1 MNLSVPLIPAWA
13 KALAI
18 GAGLA
23 FITYQVHH
31 LGYEVGAA
39 DQNKTDE
46 KVRLG
51 LVADYEKQ
59 LGKFK
64 DQWAAELATALRDK
78 QALEQQANQVGA
90 ALLDTRAQLARTQQQ
105 LKQEIPHVVQADG
118 PRWTGIGP
126 ASLRLYSQNLGYTV
140 ASGSPSLPA
149 ANPGDAA
156 KADQASSAEAG
167 LSPTDLLTHSA
178 DYGQWCQKLEQQLDA
193 FITLHTKDAP

>member
-1 MNLSVPLIPAWA
+1 MMSISLIPTWV
-13 KALAI
+13 KAVAI

-23 FITYQVHH
+23 FITYQVHQH
-31 LGYEVGAA
+31 GVESGAA
-39 DQNKTDE
+39 DQHKVDE
-46 KVRLG
+46 TVRLG

-78 QALEQQANQVGA
+78 QTLEQQANQVGA
-90 ALLDTRAQLARTQQQ
+90 ALLETRAQLARTQQQ

-126 ASLRLYSQNLGYTV
+126 ASLRLYSKNLGYPV
-140 ASGSPSLPA
+140 ASGGPGLPA
-149 ANPGDAA
+149 TSAGDAA
-156 KADQASSAEAG
+156 KADQAGSAGVG

>member
-1 MNLSVPLIPAWA
+1 MNLSIPLIPTWV
-13 KALAI
+13 KAVAI

-31 LGYEVGAA
+31 HGYEAGAA
-39 DQNKTDE
+39 DQSKTDE
-46 KVRLG
+46 KVRLS

-64 DQWAAELATALRDK
+64 DQWADELSTALRDK
-78 QALEQQANQVGA
+78 QLLEQQANQVGT
-90 ALLDTRAQLARTQQQ
+90 ALLETRAQLARTQQQ

-118 PRWTGIGP
+118 VHWTGIGP
-126 ASLRLYSQNLGYTV
+126 ASLRLYSQNLGYPV
-140 ASGSPSLPA
+140 ASGGPGLPA
-149 ANPGDAA
+149 TNPGDAA
-156 KADQASSAEAG
+156 KADQAGSTGAG
-167 LSPTDLLTHSA
+167 LSPTDLLMHSA

>member
-1 MNLSVPLIPAWA
+1 MNLSIPYPDLG
-13 KALAI
+13 K
-18 GAGLA
+18 GRRHRGRPGL
-23 FITYQVHH
+23 HH
-31 LGYEVGAA
+31 LPGASARCESGAA
-39 DQNKTDE
+39 AQSKTDE
-46 KVRLG
+46 KVRIG

-78 QALEQQANQVGA
+78 QALEQQANQVGT
-90 ALLDTRAQLARTQQQ
+90 ALLETRAQLVRTQQQ

-118 PRWTGIGP
+118 VHWTGIGP
-126 ASLRLYSQNLGYTV
+126 ASLRLYTQNLGYPV
-140 ASGSPSLPA
+140 ASGDPGLPA

-156 KADQASSAEAG
+156 KADQAGSAGAG

>member
-1 MNLSVPLIPAWA
+1 MNLSIPLIPTWV
-13 KALAI
+13 KAVAI

-23 FITYQVHH
+23 FITYQVHQH
-31 LGYEVGAA
+31 GVESGAA
-39 DQNKTDE
+39 AKTDE
-46 KVRLG
+46 KVRIG

-78 QALEQQANQVGA
+78 QALEQQANQVGT
-90 ALLDTRAQLARTQQQ
+90 ALLETRAQLVRTQQQ

-118 PRWTGIGP
+118 VHWTGIGP
-126 ASLRLYSQNLGYTV
+126 ASLRLYTQNLGYPV
-140 ASGSPSLPA
+140 ASGDPGLPA

-156 KADQASSAEAG
+156 KADQAGSAGAG

>member
-1 MNLSVPLIPAWA
+1 
-13 KALAI
+13 
-18 GAGLA
+18 
-23 FITYQVHH
+23 
-31 LGYEVGAA
+31 
-39 DQNKTDE
+39 
-46 KVRLG
+46 
-51 LVADYEKQ
+51 VADYEKQ

-90 ALLDTRAQLARTQQQ
+90 ALLETRAQLVRTQQQ

-118 PRWTGIGP
+118 VHWTGIGP
-126 ASLRLYSQNLGYTV
+126 ASLRLYTQNLGYPV
-140 ASGSPSLPA
+140 ASGGPGLPA

-156 KADQASSAEAG
+156 KADQAGSAGAG